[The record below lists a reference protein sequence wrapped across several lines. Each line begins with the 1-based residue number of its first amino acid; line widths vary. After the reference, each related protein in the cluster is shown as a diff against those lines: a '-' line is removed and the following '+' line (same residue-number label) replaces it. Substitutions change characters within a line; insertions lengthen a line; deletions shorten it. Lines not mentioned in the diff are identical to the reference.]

1 MQLCTHPKNVD
12 NSLVGVTCADLLRRC
27 DNVKLCCRTATSGS
41 ADGLLSFLAAQGPCC
56 RTITQVTSEACFA
69 KWFRSTTHA
78 AQSYRDTR
86 KRVSHPSGGASGR
99 SASKASSGSFCTAN
113 CRLIMTPRRSRR
125 FPSLFVNGSAIMY
138 RPGIQWTEAL
148 SCRALVHITATSI
161 CALRHKPAEP
171 LRL

>member
-69 KWFRSTTHA
+69 KWFRSTTQA

-86 KRVSHPSGGASGR
+86 KRVSQRLLAIGQQREEIDGCKECIWMDTRVVGEPSGTSTCANASVT
-99 SASKASSGSFCTAN
+99 SCQ
-113 CRLIMTPRRSRR
+113 LIP
-125 FPSLFVNGSAIMY
+125 PSV
-138 RPGIQWTEAL
+138 
-148 SCRALVHITATSI
+148 V
-161 CALRHKPAEP
+161 
-171 LRL
+171 